1 MAKFITLTSNV
12 VSKEKLFKRR
22 EQYCY
27 VDRIKM
33 DVTCP
38 LCGECTENTKNV
50 IHYRLNIDGE
60 YYYIPSF
67 AAVKYD
73 KVWFEEEKDIRK
85 QIRRENMQPSDL
97 SAMYKEVTGNDLDN
111 TYDAD
116 RNISQEI
123 GNINFDNYGWSSSRL
138 GPPSS
143 EMWANEQPTDM
154 LKTFKDVTGREIDNT
169 YLADRNRLQEIY
181 SVNFSDYGVS
191 SSKLGPPASEMWAD
205 EKPADFVK
213 TFKEVTGRDL
223 DNTYIADRNRTKEI
237 YNINFDNYGVS
248 DPKLAKSTSNYYD
261 ILYNRRRQC
270 LVQESTEPDTL
281 HQGLNVYFPEQEI
294 IYCGETTTITLTPTI
309 TGIKDRYTYLWSTG
323 ETTETIEVTINPGE
337 EKMFSIQVTDDI
349 GCSRVASVIVKVGL
363 YGSFDESFDC
373 SFDIGC
379 LTC

>member
-38 LCGECTENTKNV
+38 LCGDCAENTKDV

-111 TYDAD
+111 TY
-116 RNISQEI
+116 
-123 GNINFDNYGWSSSRL
+123 
-138 GPPSS
+138 
-143 EMWANEQPTDM
+143 
-154 LKTFKDVTGREIDNT
+154 K
-169 YLADRNRLQEIY
+169 
-181 SVNFSDYGVS
+181 
-191 SSKLGPPASEMWAD
+191 
-205 EKPADFVK
+205 
-213 TFKEVTGRDL
+213 
-223 DNTYIADRNRTKEI
+223 ADRNRTKEI

-349 GCSRVASVIVKVGL
+349 GCSRVASVIVKVEL